1 MFGRNMKGVLQLK
14 NNSLEIVNDLEDKVK
29 KKKSKVWYDR
39 KALEVSYDVG
49 DPVLLLLP
57 LVGKPLQAKYRG
69 SYIVEKRLGEVDYV
83 ICTPDRRNSR
93 RTVHANLMRKFIPKD
108 TPPVLPVAV
117 VGVDASVQGL
127 REDKFAC
134 VKLDHLHPQQRAQ
147 LLSLLDGFR
156 VVFDERPGKTT
167 VWNTVLSWFPMPGQ
181 LKKLRTVFI
190 LTNYDLLT

>member
-69 SYIVEKRLGEVDYV
+69 SYIVEK
-83 ICTPDRRNSR
+83 TQTAKN
-93 RTVHANLMRKFIPKD
+93 
-108 TPPVLPVAV
+108 
-117 VGVDASVQGL
+117 
-127 REDKFAC
+127 
-134 VKLDHLHPQQRAQ
+134 
-147 LLSLLDGFR
+147 
-156 VVFDERPGKTT
+156 
-167 VWNTVLSWFPMPGQ
+167 
-181 LKKLRTVFI
+181 
-190 LTNYDLLT
+190 